1 MPPTTH
7 RKLQCLLILLTAL
20 ISLATAASAQ
30 EPAKKEPPKSEP
42 TKKTIQTQKIVEQG
56 VAIEFTAEPLVL
68 NVNSI
73 RAAEDVN
80 VRFTVT
86 DTTTGT
92 PVKGLGLSAWISM
105 REGTNKTELTQC
117 REKIQSYLTGSMRAR
132 PDVDL
137 NSYYILA
144 LNKSPDISVIDPLL
158 GFGGSKLLTLVMM
171 KSPGEDWLLT
181 GDGELLF
188 VTLPA
193 INQVAVITT
202 RSWKVLNYID
212 VGTTPTRIT
221 IQPDQHYIW
230 VANDGNEKDGGVTV
244 IEPATLKVAAKIA
257 TGAGNH
263 DIVISS
269 DNRFA
274 FVSNRESETVSVI
287 DVQKLEKVS
296 DVKVGPGPASLAL
309 SQLSKAIY
317 VASEKDGSITVIDE
331 QTQKVLAQ
339 LKTKPGSRQVRFAPG
354 GRYGFVLNT
363 KESLVSIFD
372 AASNRMLHE
381 VTVGK
386 APDKIMFSDTCAF
399 VRSLDTEIVAMLR
412 LGTIG
417 KEVDVTDFPGG
428 QIPPRKGSEP
438 VHADSIV
445 LAPEGNSVIIANPV
459 DKSLYYYTEG
469 MAAPMGNFQNYR
481 REPLAVLV
489 VDRSLRE
496 IKPGVY
502 STTIKLPASGRYDVA
517 FLNDSPRVSHC
528 FDLSADVNPAM
539 KEEKPVALRI
549 EHQLKELTMPVGK
562 DFTFRFKVMDT
573 ATGNP
578 KADLKDVRVLTF
590 MSAGAWQR
598 RDLATPVGN
607 GMYEIKLNVPE
618 SGVYMVFFE
627 SASMG
632 VRYKDLPYLMLHAV
646 ADTHT
651 KPSAAAPGRLYSH
664 AVQAKNY
671 VCPMHPEVKSRKP
684 GTCPKCK
691 MDLRLAKPET
701 AAPAAKPAAP
711 TPVYASGRKMIIPDV
726 EVLDQDGRELH
737 FYTDLIKDKTVAI
750 NFIFTNCTTI
760 CPPLA
765 ATFARVQKEMGDK
778 VGKDVHFISISVD
791 PLTDTP
797 ERLKAWGAKFKA
809 GAGWTF
815 VTGEKQEMDKLLNA
829 LGAAVSKREDHTPA
843 MIIGNDAKGVW
854 TRTYGLAK
862 TGQIVGLILDVMAG
876 KAEETSANEVAKP

>member
-7 RKLQCLLILLTAL
+7 RLAILIIALLFLTNAVHGQDQ
-20 ISLATAASAQ
+20 A
-30 EPAKKEPPKSEP
+30 P
-42 TKKTIQTQKIVEQG
+42 KKTTQTQKIVEQG
-56 VAIEFTAEPLVL
+56 IAIEFTAEPLVQ

-105 REGTNKTELTQC
+105 REGNKASEPVQC
-117 REKIQSYLTGSMRAR
+117 HEKIQSYLSGSMRAR
-132 PDVDL
+132 ADVDL
-137 NSYYILA
+137 NSYYILS
-144 LNKSPDISVIDPLL
+144 LNKTPDISVIDPLL
-158 GFGGSKLLTLVMM
+158 GFGGSKLLTLVML

-181 GDGELLF
+181 RDGELLF

-202 RSWKVLNYID
+202 RNWKVLDYID
-212 VGTTPTRIT
+212 AGTSPTRIT
-221 IQPDQHYIW
+221 MQPDQHYIW
-230 VANDGNEKDGGVTV
+230 VTNDGNEKEGGVTV
-244 IEPATLKVAAKIA
+244 IDPATLKVAAKIA
-257 TGAGNH
+257 TGTGEH

-269 DNRFA
+269 DSRFT
-274 FVSNRESETVSVI
+274 FVSNRESATVSVVDI
-287 DVQKLEKVS
+287 QKLEKLN
-296 DVKVGPGPASLAL
+296 DVKVGPGPKSMAL
-309 SQLSKAIY
+309 SELSKAIY
-317 VASEKDGSITVIDE
+317 VAGETDGSITVIDE
-331 QTQKVLAQ
+331 QSREVIARM
-339 LKTKPGSRQVRFAPG
+339 KTKAGARSIRFAPG

-363 KESLVSIFD
+363 KESTINIFD
-372 AASNRMLHE
+372 GASNQMLHE

-386 APDKIMFSDTCAF
+386 APDQIIFSDTFAF
-399 VRSLDTEIVAMLR
+399 VRSLDTETVAMLR

-417 KEVDVTDFPGG
+417 KEVDITDFPGG
-428 QIPPRKGSEP
+428 QAAPRKGSAP

-445 LAPEGNSVIIANPV
+445 LAPEGNSVILANPV
-459 DKSLYYYTEG
+459 DKVLYYYTEG

-496 IKPGVY
+496 IKPGIY

-528 FDLSADVNPAM
+528 FDLSADTNPAL
-539 KEEKPVALRI
+539 KEQKAVALRL
-549 EHQLKELTMPVGK
+549 EHQLKEMTMPVGK
-562 DFTFRFKVMDT
+562 DFIFRFKLIDT

-590 MSAGAWQR
+590 MGASAWQR
-598 RDLATPVGN
+598 RDFATSVGN
-607 GMYEIKLNVPE
+607 GIYELKLNVPE

-632 VRYKDLPYLMLHAV
+632 ERYKDLPYLTLHAT
-646 ADTHT
+646 AEAQTESH
-651 KPSAAAPGRLYSH
+651 AAPRKLYSH
-664 AVQAKNY
+664 AVHRTAY
-671 VCPMHPEVKSRKP
+671 VCPMHPDVKSTKP
-684 GTCPKCK
+684 GKCPKCK
-691 MDLRLAKPET
+691 MDLRLAKAET
-701 AAPAAKPAAP
+701 SVPVEKPTEP
-711 TPVYASGRKMIIPDV
+711 TNMRSGSMTIPDV
-726 EVLDQDGRELH
+726 EVLDQDGNALH
-737 FYTDLIKDKTVAI
+737 FYRDLIKDKTVAI

-815 VTGEKQEMDKLLNA
+815 VTGDKQEMDKLLNA

-862 TGQIVGLILDVMAG
+862 TGQIVGLILDVM
-876 KAEETSANEVAKP
+876 EAKP